1 MNNSILIGKLIYERL
16 SSNPELKEY
25 VNDKIFPLIAEQETT
40 FPYIAF
46 SKDNITPYYTKGGN
60 YEDTVSVQII
70 VASTDYLESLNI
82 ANIVRHIFECRL
94 YSCDEL
100 QITESRLSSVSEAYD
115 DNANAF
121 IQRLIFNFKIS

>member
-46 SKDNITPYYTKGGN
+46 SKDSITPYYTKGGN

-70 VASTDYLESLNI
+70 VASADYLESLNI
-82 ANIVRHIFECRL
+82 ANIVRKIFECRL

-100 QITESRLSSVSEAYD
+100 QITESKLSSVSEAYD

>member
-25 VNDKIFPLIAEQETT
+25 VNNKIFPLIAEQETT

-46 SKDNITPYYTKGGN
+46 SKDSITPSYTKGGN

-82 ANIVRHIFECRL
+82 ANIVRKIFEYRL

-100 QITESRLSSVSEAYD
+100 RITESRLSSVSEAYD

>member
-46 SKDNITPYYTKGGN
+46 STDSITPYYTKGGN
-60 YEDTVSVQII
+60 YE
-70 VASTDYLESLNI
+70 EEN
-82 ANIVRHIFECRL
+82 
-94 YSCDEL
+94 
-100 QITESRLSSVSEAYD
+100 SR
-115 DNANAF
+115 
-121 IQRLIFNFKIS
+121 

>member
-46 SKDNITPYYTKGGN
+46 SKDSITPYYTKGGN

-70 VASTDYLESLNI
+70 VASADYLESLNI
-82 ANIVRHIFECRL
+82 ANIVRKIFECRL

-100 QITESRLSSVSEAYD
+100 RITESRLSSVSEAYD